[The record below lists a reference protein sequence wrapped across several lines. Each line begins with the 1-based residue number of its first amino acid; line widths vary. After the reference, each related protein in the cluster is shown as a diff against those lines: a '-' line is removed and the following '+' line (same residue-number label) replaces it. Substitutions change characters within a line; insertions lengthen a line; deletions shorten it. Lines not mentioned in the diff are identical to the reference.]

1 MFCQNGLTVRHLYA
15 CGTLADINGHAG
27 DYSRTVSDNCLQIV
41 LEWCRV
47 SLSTDHV
54 RVVSGIPAYRPH

>member
-27 DYSRTVSDNCLQIV
+27 DYNRTVSDNCLQIV